1 MYDPGTGRFA
11 SSDYLRARTENPLS
25 QNRFVYGLSSPTN
38 WIDPSGHMVFIPAL
52 IVIGAGVGAIG
63 NTINYAVNTKGNLTL
78 GGAAEAFVK
87 GGLVGG
93 IATTAGVL
101 VAVGAAQVGAS
112 ALAGAAMSG
121 AASGLVGN
129 SANNILCGKALAD
142 NWLPATATGAVLG
155 PLAQDISPT
164 VGFRTGYSFTRG
176 LWAPRGGYVGSNTE
190 ALYWQEAGF
199 DVASQF
205 VSTFALTPAQ
215 ASGLAAPRSK

>member
-1 MYDPGTGRFA
+1 MW
-11 SSDYLRARTENPLS
+11 
-25 QNRFVYGLSSPTN
+25 V
-38 WIDPSGHMVFIPAL
+38 PAL
-52 IVIGAGVGAIG
+52 ILIGASVGAVG
-63 NTINYAVNTKGNLTL
+63 NTINYAVNTKGNLTV
-78 GGAAEAFVK
+78 GGAAEAFAK
-87 GGLVGG
+87 GGLAGG
-93 IATTAGVL
+93 AATTIGIVVAAGAGGAGVP
-101 VAVGAAQVGAS
+101 

-121 AASGLVGN
+121 AASGFVGN
-129 SANNILCGKALAD
+129 SVGNALYGKSPTE
-142 NWLPATATGAVLG
+142 NWLTATATGAVLG